1 MLRLWKVEAN
11 VSKNCGEGITNA
23 DEKCSN
29 KIAIVIGKGVLE
41 FNPDMLLQQ
50 VNIENCSWDDGDRES
65 C

>member
-29 KIAIVIGKGVLE
+29 KIAIVIGKRVLE

-50 VNIENCSWDDGDRES
+50 VNI
-65 C
+65 